1 MSGIKKF
8 VEKVLESKSNKLEKF
23 KLGKISQIELDM
35 LKEKTN
41 FDLSEYERVIDSY
54 GIKHAFKKHG
64 DDKLEKMQG
73 QLAIKPD
80 DFEKIPEICLNP
92 DKVKSGIKNKF
103 GNELIQYTKK
113 FDDEITYIE
122 EKRDGKKELGTK
134 TMYIRKACK

>member
-1 MSGIKKF
+1 MRIKDF

-23 KLGKISQIELDM
+23 KLGKLSQVELDM
-35 LKEKTN
+35 HKEKTG

-64 DDKLEKMQG
+64 NAKLEEMQG
-73 QLAIKPD
+73 QLAINPD

-103 GNELIQYTKK
+103 DNELIQYIKE
-113 FDDEITYIE
+113 FDNEITYIE

-134 TMYIRKACK
+134 TMYKRKARK